1 MTQWHNMSR
10 NHIYFAS
17 IQWTLCCFFCFVAQ
31 GAVRCRDTEI
41 QVSCS
46 LQRINTTCLW
56 VWQNGVERMLVRQ
69 KISTDWRLVP
79 WNCYLKAS
87 LWISAILW
95 HRRAIF
101 KPFVTS
107 QIVVTNMSCGVALCR
122 VPCRSPSPVKIWQHR
137 EGKNSY
143 LLFFLVVHSNWV
155 GGCQLCEVWRWVGIC
170 FVIAWLV
177 FKHYSV
183 VKVLGVFS

>member
-1 MTQWHNMSR
+1 MQKKIFARFFFLGRGSVMTQWHNMSR

-31 GAVRCRDTEI
+31 GAVRCSDTEI

-46 LQRINTTCLW
+46 SQRINTTCLW

-95 HRRAIF
+95 HRRAILNLSS
-101 KPFVTS
+101 PRRLS
-107 QIVVTNMSCGVALCR
+107 LQIWAAASHCVECR
-122 VPCRSPSPVKIWQHR
+122 VVPLRQSKFDSI
-137 EGKNSY
+137 GKARIPICC
-143 LLFFLVVHSNWV
+143 FFWWYTVS
-155 GGCQLCEVWRWVGIC
+155 E
-170 FVIAWLV
+170 
-177 FKHYSV
+177 
-183 VKVLGVFS
+183 